1 MDKILNTD
9 SVKNSIY
16 LIFNIMVI
24 MLNINK
30 ILYFFLELKIIFI
43 KYDKN

>member
-1 MDKILNTD
+1 
-9 SVKNSIY
+9 
-16 LIFNIMVI
+16 MVI